1 MERRNSLL
9 RSKDRGKKSS
19 KDLSPMSLLKLVKSE
34 IKILEQKIATANKQ
48 LKKINK

>member
-9 RSKDRGKKSS
+9 RSKNRGEKSS

-34 IKILEQKIATANKQ
+34 VKILEQKIARANKQ
-48 LKKINK
+48 FKKMNK